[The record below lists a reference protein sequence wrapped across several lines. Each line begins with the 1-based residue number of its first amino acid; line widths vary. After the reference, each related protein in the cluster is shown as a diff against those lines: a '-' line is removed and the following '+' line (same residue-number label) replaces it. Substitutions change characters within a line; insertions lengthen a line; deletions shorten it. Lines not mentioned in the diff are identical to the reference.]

1 MLAPEAVDALL
12 VPFPGEDPVG
22 QDPRNTEEFET
33 IGNELAKIGG
43 VDLVPVDWGVVAK
56 VAEQLLRECGK
67 DLRLAVYWVI
77 AQLALEG
84 SESLP
89 VALRLVNRLLTDFGV
104 AMHPKRPRA
113 RKSIL
118 AWFAERLEIQLEEN
132 APTLTGEEK
141 GALVSDFD
149 AIANLAAGL
158 EVDPTSVRRAQSIV
172 MERVAIKLS
181 EEEQRAEV
189 LGQFDPEFA
198 ELAVAVLSHD
208 AVANRTP
215 RGLRLHR
222 WALWDSVPPLEE
234 GVLDV
239 TIDQEAA
246 QEMEAL
252 FGREAWQELLERAD
266 AAFSGSP
273 FWLDLTFYVARAA
286 AHVFDR
292 AAVDGVIGVLRDL
305 LARAPDL
312 VVATDAAGQ
321 PLASEATRA
330 WIQESVFEA
339 QESQGSSDEVLP
351 KEVRVLFEEG
361 RLREALLEASSWI
374 AHPDGRVRFSRS
386 VTLADAFGAANSAN
400 NAHVVF
406 RGLHNHL
413 RQMQVKEWDPA
424 IFAACIAGYLSTKRD
439 SYGLGPE
446 DEHLMDELSALDPA
460 ALLAILPP

>member
-12 VPFPGEDPVG
+12 VPFPGEDPAG
-22 QDPRNTEEFET
+22 QDPRNTEEFEA

-43 VDLVPVDWGVVAK
+43 VDLVPVDWAVVAK
-56 VAEQLLRECGK
+56 QSDHLLKECGK
-67 DLRLAVYWVI
+67 DLRCAVYWVI
-77 AQLALEG
+77 AQLAVEG
-84 SESLP
+84 SDSLSH
-89 VALRLVNRLLTDFGV
+89 ALTLLQRVLADFG
-104 AMHPKRPRA
+104 AGLHPRRPRA

-132 APTLTGEEK
+132 APTLTADEK
-141 GALVSDFD
+141 AALVGEFD
-149 AIANLAAGL
+149 SIANIVTGL
-158 EVDPTSVRRAQSIV
+158 EVDPASVRRAQSIV
-172 MERVAIKLS
+172 IERVAVKLS

-198 ELAVAVLSHD
+198 ELAVSVLSHD
-208 AVANRTP
+208 SVVNRTP

-222 WALWDSVPPLEE
+222 WALWDAVPTLEE

-239 TIDQEAA
+239 AIDQEAA
-246 QEMEAL
+246 QEMAGL
-252 FGREAWQELLERAD
+252 FGRESWQELLERAES
-266 AAFSGSP
+266 AFSGSP

-286 AHVFDR
+286 AHVFER
-292 AAVDGVIGVLRDL
+292 SAVDGVVGVLRDL
-305 LARAPDL
+305 LARAPEL
-312 VVATDAAGQ
+312 AVATDAAGQ

-330 WIQESVFEA
+330 WIQESVFES
-339 QESQGSSDEVLP
+339 QENQGSSDEVLP
-351 KEVRVLFEEG
+351 KEVRVLFEG
-361 RLREALLEASSWI
+361 GKLREALLEASSWI

-413 RQMQVKEWDPA
+413 RQMQVKEWDPS

-439 SYGLGPE
+439 SFGLGPE

>member
-1 MLAPEAVDALL
+1 MLTPEAVEALL
-12 VPFPGEDPVG
+12 APFPGEDPAG

-43 VDLVPVDWGVVAK
+43 VDLVPVDWSVVAS

-67 DLRLAVYWVI
+67 DLRLVVYWVI

-89 VALRLVNRLLTDFGV
+89 VALPLLSRVLSDFGPGV
-104 AMHPKRPRA
+104 HPRRPRA

-118 AWFAERLEIQLEEN
+118 AWFAERLDLQLEEN
-132 APTLTGEEK
+132 PPTLTGEAK
-141 GALVSDFD
+141 GGLVNDFD

-158 EVDPTSVRRAQSIV
+158 EVDPTSLRRAQSIV
-172 MERVAIKLS
+172 IERVAIKLS

-198 ELAVAVLSHD
+198 ELAVAVLGHD
-208 AVANRTP
+208 AVKNRTP

-222 WALWDSVPPLEE
+222 WALWDAVPPLEE
-234 GVLDV
+234 GILDV
-239 TIDQEAA
+239 AIDQEAA
-246 QEMEAL
+246 HDMEGL
-252 FGREAWQELLERAD
+252 FARESWQELLERAES
-266 AAFSGSP
+266 AFSGSP

-292 AAVDGVIGVLRDL
+292 SAVDGVVGVLRDL

-312 VVATDAAGQ
+312 VAATDAAGQ
-321 PLASEATRA
+321 PLASEATKA

-339 QESQGSSDEVLP
+339 RESQGSSDEVLP
-351 KEVRVLFEEG
+351 TEVRVLFEEG
-361 RLREALLEASSWI
+361 KLREALLEASSWI

-386 VTLADAFGAANSAN
+386 VTLADAFGAANSAS

-413 RQMQVKEWDPA
+413 RQMQVKEWDPT
-424 IFAACIAGYLSTKRD
+424 IFASCIAGYLSTKRD
-439 SYGLGPE
+439 SFGLGPE